1 MLRRLKGTPK
11 LSEMIYK
18 ILYKDMCIF
27 LGREDNFHQSL
38 KGSRDPKRLETT
50 VPQVSS
56 NLGRKHFDHFRLT

>member
-27 LGREDNFHQSL
+27 LGREDNFPQSR

-50 VPQVSS
+50 VHKFLLIWTG
-56 NLGRKHFDHFRLT
+56 NILTTSD